1 MNQHQRIWRWIL
13 LYQGIQN
20 IQHGAES
27 ATGILITN
35 LGTPDAPTKEALKPY
50 LKEFLMDPRV
60 VEPPP
65 ARWLWRL
72 ILNGIILNTR
82 PEKSA
87 EAYQTIWDSEGE
99 GAPLLNITQRQ
110 VNAIAN
116 VVRPHFQGRVEFA
129 LGMRYGNPSIAS
141 GLKALQAKGCQR
153 ILVLPLYPQYAAATT
168 ASTFDAVTAE
178 LQTWRWLPE
187 IRFINHYHRH
197 TGYIKALANSIREYQ
212 AQHGKP
218 QLLVLSYHG
227 VPQRYLDNGDP
238 YHCECLVTS
247 RLVAEELE
255 LSKDE
260 YRTTF
265 QSLFGKEEWIK
276 PYTDATLKALPAEG
290 IKSIQV
296 ICPGFSADCLET
308 IEEIGE
314 ENREYF
320 EEAGGE
326 KFGFIRCLNDREDHT
341 HALADL
347 VLQHTQGWV
356 ERDGF
361 NKEADQKERT
371 TVQKNAK
378 QMGCPYNLKVT
389 SPPITKG
396 GFFFKMM

>member
-1 MNQHQRIWRWIL
+1 M
-13 LYQGIQN
+13 LYQGIEN
-20 IQHGAES
+20 YQHGSDS
-27 ATGILITN
+27 ATGVLITN

-82 PEKSA
+82 PAKSA
-87 EAYQTIWDSEGE
+87 EAYATVWDSEGP
-99 GAPLLNITQRQ
+99 GAPLLNISQRQ
-110 VNAIAN
+110 VDAIAE
-116 VVRPHFQGRVEFA
+116 VVRPQFQGRVEFA
-129 LGMRYGNPSIAS
+129 LGMRYGNPSVAS
-141 GLKALQAKGCQR
+141 ALKELQAKGCQR
-153 ILVLPLYPQYAAATT
+153 IVVLPLYPQYAAATT

-178 LQTWRWLPE
+178 LQTWRWIPE

-197 TGYIKALANSIREYQ
+197 PGYIKALANSIREYQ
-212 AQHGKP
+212 AEHGKP

-238 YHCECLVTS
+238 YHCECHVTS
-247 RLVAEELE
+247 RLVAEELG
-255 LSKDE
+255 LSKDD
-260 YRTTF
+260 YKTTF

-276 PYTDATLKALPAEG
+276 PYTDATLKSLPDLG
-290 IKSIQV
+290 IKDIQV

-326 KFGFIRCLNDREDHT
+326 KFGFIRCLNDRADHT
-341 HALADL
+341 EALADL
-347 VLQHTQGWV
+347 VLQHTQGWI
-356 ERDGF
+356 ERDCF
-361 NKEADQKERT
+361 DAVADQAERT
-371 TVQKNAK
+371 TAK
-378 QMGCPYNLKVT
+378 ENSKAMGCPMKIRPQKPV
-389 SPPITKG
+389 KG
-396 GFFFKMM
+396 GFFFKML

>member
-1 MNQHQRIWRWIL
+1 M
-13 LYQGIQN
+13 LYQGIQH

-87 EAYQTIWDSEGE
+87 EAYQTIWDSEGK

-110 VNAIAN
+110 VNAIATA
-116 VVRPHFQGRVEFA
+116 VHPHFQGRVECA

-197 TGYIKALANSIREYQ
+197 IGYIKALANSIREHQ
-212 AQHGKP
+212 AQYGKP

-238 YHCECLVTS
+238 YHCECHVTS
-247 RLVAEELE
+247 RLVAEELG
-255 LSKDE
+255 LSKEE

-290 IKSIQV
+290 IKNIQV

-341 HALADL
+341 QALSDL

-361 NKEADQKERT
+361 NKETDQKERA
-371 TVQKNAK
+371 TVQENAK
-378 QMGCPYNLKVT
+378 QMSCPYNLKVT
-389 SPPITKG
+389 SPPVTKG

>member
-1 MNQHQRIWRWIL
+1 M
-13 LYQGIQN
+13 LYQGIQRF
-20 IQHGAES
+20 QHGEDS
-27 ATGILITN
+27 ATGVLITN

-82 PEKSA
+82 PAKSA
-87 EAYQTIWDSEGE
+87 EAYKTIWNSEGE

-110 VNAIAN
+110 VNAISES
-116 VVRPHFQGRVEFA
+116 VRPHFQGRVEFA
-129 LGMRYGNPSIAS
+129 LAMRYGNPSIAH
-141 GLKALQAKGCQR
+141 GLKELQNKGCRR
-153 ILVLPLYPQYAAATT
+153 IVVLPLYPQYAAATT

-187 IRFINHYHRH
+187 LRFINHYHRH
-197 TGYIKALANSIREYQ
+197 PGYISALANSIQDYQ
-212 AQHGKP
+212 KEHGKP
-218 QLLVLSYHG
+218 QLLVMSYHG

-238 YHCECLVTS
+238 YHCECHVTS
-247 RLVAEELE
+247 RLVAEELG
-255 LSKDE
+255 LSKEE
-260 YRTTF
+260 YQVTF

-276 PYTDATLKALPAEG
+276 PYTDATLKSLPALG
-290 IKSIQV
+290 IKDIQV
-296 ICPGFSADCLET
+296 VCPGFSADCLET

-326 KFGFIRCLNDREDHT
+326 KFGFIRCLNDRKDHT
-341 HALADL
+341 DALADII
-347 VLQHTQGWV
+347 LQHTQGWK

-361 NKEADQKERT
+361 DAENDLKELQITQE
-371 TVQKNAK
+371 NAHK
-378 QMGCPYNLKVT
+378 MGCPHIIKP
-389 SPPITKG
+389 PPIVKNA
-396 GFFFKMM
+396 GFFFRML

>member
-1 MNQHQRIWRWIL
+1 
-13 LYQGIQN
+13 
-20 IQHGAES
+20 
-27 ATGILITN
+27 
-35 LGTPDAPTKEALKPY
+35 
-50 LKEFLMDPRV
+50 MDPRV

-72 ILNGIILNTR
+72 ILNGIILNTA

-87 EAYQTIWDSEGE
+87 EAYQTIWDSEGK

-110 VNAIAN
+110 VDAIATA
-116 VVRPHFQGRVEFA
+116 VRPHFQGRVEFA

-212 AQHGKP
+212 TQHGKP
-218 QLLVLSYHG
+218 ELLVLSYHG

-238 YHCECLVTS
+238 YHCECHVTS
-247 RLVAEELE
+247 RLVAEELG
-255 LSKDE
+255 LSKE
-260 YRTTF
+260 AYRTTF

-276 PYTDATLKALPAEG
+276 PYTDATLKALPKEG
-290 IKSIQV
+290 IKNIQV

-320 EEAGGE
+320 ETAGGE

-341 HALADL
+341 SALADL

-361 NKEADQKERT
+361 NKEADQRS
-371 TVQKNAK
+371 AK
-378 QMGCPYNLKVT
+378 LFKKMPSKWAAHIPLK
-389 SPPITKG
+389 SHFHP
-396 GFFFKMM
+396 